1 MKNILYNE
9 YYNDNINS
17 DFRLNMN
24 TTLLSF
30 DSNMEIVVYESDIIK
45 HYTATYPIL
54 SSRIPPDTFEELDA
68 EMTILIIEYDENG
81 NEILHRLFSDD
92 YLQLYVIENV
102 RLDSNNNWVEQNVYW
117 HREDEVT
124 LVEIFT
130 RVIEYVP

>member
-1 MKNILYNE
+1 
-9 YYNDNINS
+9 
-17 DFRLNMN
+17 MN

-30 DSNMEIVVYESDIIK
+30 DSNMEIVVYENSIIK